1 MTVTPY
7 KPTISEKAVDVVERG
22 RRPRKG
28 RIGLELNR
36 DLEFSTDALRSYA
49 FARWEPVIYDA
60 MVVAAAVEFSDRAIK
75 RPSRGWT
82 RHIEV
87 RIPVHDP
94 LRWNDL
100 VVSGSL
106 HEALGFLTG
115 DLWKIEFVKR
125 AKVEPSPTQEYLQL
139 PRPTKAVIAYSDGM
153 DSRAVAGL
161 LGKTLGEELVRVRV
175 GLKAAGKPV
184 VDGRLQPFTK
194 VPYKFK
200 SALMNGE
207 TTARSR
213 GFKFA
218 LISGLAAHL
227 ANAGEILIPESGQG
241 AIGPALITVSHGYPD
256 YRNHPRFTR
265 LMARFLKALLGHAV
279 EFKFPRLWNTK
290 GETLREFAALPEG
303 DSWKDTKSCWRDS
316 RWTPLNG
323 KKLQCGVCAACMLR
337 RMSVHAAGLSEE
349 PGTYICEDL
358 GAPSL
363 SEAIPAD
370 FRRKSAAFGQYA
382 IAGTLHLDHMAD
394 MAEEDAR
401 PAVRRHAV
409 LTGMA
414 LGLAAKDSE
423 EKLVGMLERHAAEWN
438 GFVNDL
444 GARSFVRK
452 WTRASQ

>member
-1 MTVTPY
+1 MTITPY
-7 KPTISEKAVDVVERG
+7 KPKISERAVDVVETG
-22 RRPRKG
+22 GRPRKG

-82 RHIEV
+82 RQIELRV
-87 RIPVHDP
+87 PVHDP
-94 LRWNDL
+94 MRWNDPR
-100 VVSGSL
+100 VSGSL

-115 DLWKIEFVKR
+115 DLWKIEFIKR
-125 AKVEPSPTQEYLQL
+125 AKVEPSPAQEYLQF

-161 LGKTLGEELVRVRV
+161 FGKTLGEELVRVRV
-175 GLKAAGKPV
+175 GPKAAGKPV
-184 VDGRLQPFTK
+184 VDGRLQPFAK

-200 SALMNGE
+200 SALTNGE

-218 LISGLAAHL
+218 LISGLAAYL
-227 ANAGEILIPESGQG
+227 ASAEEILIPESGQG
-241 AIGPALITVSHGYPD
+241 AFGPALVTVSHGYPD

-265 LMARFLKALLGHAV
+265 LMARFLRALLGHTV

-316 RWTPLNG
+316 RWSPLNG
-323 KKLQCGVCAACMLR
+323 RKLQCGVCAACMLR
-337 RMSVHAAGLSEE
+337 RMSVHAAALFEE

-358 GAPSL
+358 SAPSF
-363 SEAIPAD
+363 SEAVHPD
-370 FRRKSAAFGQYA
+370 FQRKSAAFEQYA

-394 MAEEDAR
+394 MADDDAR
-401 PAVRRHAV
+401 PTVRRHAA

-414 LGLAAKDSE
+414 LGLPARDSE
-423 EKLVGMLERHAAEWN
+423 EQLVGMLERHAAEWN
-438 GFVNDL
+438 SFVKDL
-444 GARSFVRK
+444 GARSFIRK

>member
-7 KPTISEKAVDVVERG
+7 NAKISEKAIDVIETG
-22 RRPRKG
+22 QRPRKG
-28 RIGLELNR
+28 RIGLQLNR
-36 DLEFSTDALRSYA
+36 DLEFSTDALRSYI
-49 FARWEPVIYDA
+49 FARWEPMIYDA
-60 MVVAAAVEFSDRAIK
+60 MVVAAAVEFADRSIK

-82 RHIEV
+82 RQIGV

-94 LRWNDL
+94 MRWSNP
-100 VVSGSL
+100 VSSSL

-125 AKVEPSPTQEYLQL
+125 VKPEPSPAQECLQF

-161 LGKTLGEELVRVRV
+161 LGKTLGEQLVRVRV
-175 GLKAAGKPV
+175 GAKAAGKPV
-184 VDGRLQPFTK
+184 VADGRLQPFTT

-200 SALMNGE
+200 LAIKNGE

-218 LISGLAAHL
+218 LISGLAAYL
-227 ANAGEILIPESGQG
+227 ANAEEILIPESGQG
-241 AIGPALITVSHGYPD
+241 AIGPALVTVSHGYPD

-265 LMARFLKALLGHAV
+265 QMARFLKALLGHAL
-279 EFKFPRLWNTK
+279 EFKFPRLWSTK

-303 DSWKDTKSCWRDS
+303 AVWRDTKSCWRDS
-316 RWTPLNG
+316 RWSPLNG
-323 KKLQCGVCAACMLR
+323 RKLQCGVCAACMSR

-349 PGTYICEDL
+349 RDTYICEDL
-358 GAPSL
+358 GAL
-363 SEAIPAD
+363 SFSAAIHPD
-370 FRRKSAAFGQYA
+370 FRRKSAAFEQYA
-382 IAGTLHLDHMAD
+382 IAGTLHLDHLAD

-401 PAVRRHAV
+401 PSVRRHAV

-414 LGLAAKDSE
+414 LGLSAEEAE
-423 EKLVGMLERHAAEWN
+423 EKLRSLLERHAAEWDN
-438 GFVNDL
+438 FVNDL
-444 GARSFVRK
+444 GSRSFIRK